1 MNKYLKLLE
10 ALKTLYKD
18 NIIDKFRN
26 VEKHMIE
33 CDNTMINAEE
43 KAQQCLLQMGLLAS
57 AAAGDKA
64 RSPRVQTAQRQR
76 SLQAE

>member
-1 MNKYLKLLE
+1 MMLVLNKGLLGMNKYLKLLE

-43 KAQQCLLQMGLLAS
+43 KAQ
-57 AAAGDKA
+57 
-64 RSPRVQTAQRQR
+64 
-76 SLQAE
+76 